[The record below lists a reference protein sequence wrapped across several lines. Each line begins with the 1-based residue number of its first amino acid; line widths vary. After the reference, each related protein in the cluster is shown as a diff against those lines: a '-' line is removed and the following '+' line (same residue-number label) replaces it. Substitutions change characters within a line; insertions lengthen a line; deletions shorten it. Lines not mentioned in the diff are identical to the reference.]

1 MTEPSV
7 ARIHLLP
14 ARREPVVVILRRK
27 PSKRFHVLTWNT
39 RTDEIVSGSWF
50 QGHLYS
56 LRCDVSFNGRWLV
69 YLALGSTGQTWN
81 GICCL
86 PWLKTVAEGTNFGT
100 WRGGGY
106 WSRPRLLR
114 INAWEISA
122 TPTLRKKLPFNVET
136 YRSPYGEDEGVL
148 YERLE
153 RDGWKRAG
161 PIGTM
166 RRIKEA
172 RKYTVVCENDPGWYW
187 QPSPKH
193 PTLRMFYLGYLSHGR
208 TFSFALDEHPNLLD
222 SAVDWATWDALGS
235 LVVARGGGVERY
247 SPDDLASGRPGFC
260 LSLEDLAPPARDADG
275 ESP

>member
-1 MTEPSV
+1 M
-7 ARIHLLP
+7 
-14 ARREPVVVILRRK
+14 
-27 PSKRFHVLTWNT
+27 
-39 RTDEIVSGSWF
+39 
-50 QGHLYS
+50 
-56 LRCDVSFNGRWLV
+56 V

-106 WSRPRLLR
+106 WCRPSLLK

-122 TPTLRKKLPFNVET
+122 RATPRTKLPFKVET
-136 YRSPYGEDEGVL
+136 YRNPHGEDEGVL

-161 PIGTM
+161 PFGTM
-166 RRIKEA
+166 RRLKEA
-172 RKYTVVCENDPGWYW
+172 RTYTVVCENDPGWYW
-187 QPSPKH
+187 KPSTAH
-193 PTLRMFYLGYLSHGR
+193 PTLRMFYLGYLKHGR
-208 TFSFALDEHPNLLD
+208 TFSFALEGYPHLLD
-222 SAVDWATWDALGS
+222 NSVDWATWDALGS

-247 SPDDLASGRPGFC
+247 LLNDLAGGRPGFS
-260 LSLEDLAPPARDADG
+260 LSLENLMPPVVIPNS